1 MTPDEAAAVLRRAAE
16 IQAASHLHPEL
27 GLDVEAVHQLGSDL
41 GLDEDAV
48 RSALH
53 ERANTSTASA
63 ASSRKVL
70 GLGAEVA
77 VERHIALSPDA
88 VQAALGLWLRRQW
101 MQRQRSEPGRTTW
114 RARRGPAADL
124 RRGLDVL
131 RTLELKGVGA
141 VEVRADEAGG
151 ATRVRVAV
159 SLNGAR
165 TEALIG
171 LVALPAGVVAGSAVL
186 FGLIAAPEALLAVPL
201 AGAAGGAGWLGAR
214 AAVEARK
221 RQIIETVDGVL
232 DELTQH

>member
-41 GLDEDAV
+41 GLDEEAV
-48 RSALH
+48 RSALY
-53 ERANTSTASA
+53 ERANMSTASA

-70 GLGAEVA
+70 GLGAEAV

-88 VQAALGLWLRRQW
+88 VQTALGLWLRRQW

-124 RRGLDVL
+124 RRGLDIL

-141 VEVRADEAGG
+141 VEVAAAALGDPSLLPVLQRLANRKWAEDSVDERDLQNALDACRPQKGLDPD
-151 ATRVRVAV
+151 RD
-159 SLNGAR
+159 AR
-165 TEALIG
+165 G
-171 LVALPAGVVAGSAVL
+171 C
-186 FGLIAAPEALLAVPL
+186 
-201 AGAAGGAGWLGAR
+201 
-214 AAVEARK
+214 
-221 RQIIETVDGVL
+221 
-232 DELTQH
+232 